1 MTIKILRVK
10 GNFCESKE
18 RIEGGITLGIVSFL
32 RVSETCEL
40 NGDGTNSQSRSS
52 SNSTSALH

>member
-1 MTIKILRVK
+1 MTIKIIRVK

-18 RIEGGITLGIVSFL
+18 RIEDGITLGIASFP

-40 NGDGTNSQSRSS
+40 DRDGTNSQNRSS
-52 SNSTSALH
+52 SNSASALH